1 MKQKLLHVQK
11 ISVGRVFTREQFAFF
26 NQRGTNLLEE
36 GSAAF
41 AACRTYIAPHYTALC
56 GRIEKARVYSGDLRK
71 QRILSFAA
79 AFPEVRCV
87 KVCRIDAVTLRVRG
101 KQPQGPYL
109 PGYSLQSLLCL
120 ERSDRILREH
130 LNLFGVAF
138 YRHRFRHQQDHQVLL
153 YARPV
158 HSRGSYHCFHI
169 NTLSIEGNDAQHRF
183 SRIVRDMF
191 GSRDIVFNVERC
203 SLGRDHLSRGLVQYF
218 PHLIRTHRTT
228 DARQNAVNRRLFT
241 GKVLALLVAEIKGAV
256 GDLL

>member
-1 MKQKLLHVQK
+1 DIDGGTLGLRPSPLLCPLHCNQRVASVQQRDTHRHLVLLVVELVRPCALSFSHLKDAPTALLYPGTHNLLEHVLALQHRPAAQHKEVVQSLLQAYHITILKQKLLHVQK
-11 ISVGRVFTREQFAFF
+11 ISVGCVFTREQFAFF

-158 HSRGSYHCFHI
+158 HS
-169 NTLSIEGNDAQHRF
+169 
-183 SRIVRDMF
+183 
-191 GSRDIVFNVERC
+191 
-203 SLGRDHLSRGLVQYF
+203 
-218 PHLIRTHRTT
+218 
-228 DARQNAVNRRLFT
+228 
-241 GKVLALLVAEIKGAV
+241 
-256 GDLL
+256 